1 MADNKQLILN
11 HVTGLVA
18 DFLYYDRKED
28 EDLPSGSIERALI
41 NEDITVDEITDAFK
55 NELHERLSILDLS
68 K

>member
-1 MADNKQLILN
+1 MSDNKQLILAN
-11 HVTGLVA
+11 VLDLVA

-41 NEDITVDEITDAFK
+41 NKDITVDEITDAFK
-55 NELHERLSILDLS
+55 NELHERLGILDLN